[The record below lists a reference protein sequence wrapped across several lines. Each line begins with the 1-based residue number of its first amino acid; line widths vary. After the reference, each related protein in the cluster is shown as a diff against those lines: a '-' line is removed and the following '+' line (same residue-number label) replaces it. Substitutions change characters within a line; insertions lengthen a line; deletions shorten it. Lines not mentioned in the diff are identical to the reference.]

1 MRLIFLFL
9 FSLNLFALDID
20 DLRTSF
26 ENDGAFVA
34 GKILT
39 KLNNGLHFLEKERDF
54 QNTLLIAIHGRGTE
68 GYEWVYPLI
77 NLDKKNNRLSFY
89 RWNTCLL
96 YTSPSPRDE
105 D

>member
-1 MRLIFLFL
+1 MRLIFLSL

-26 ENDGAFVA
+26 EEDGAFVT

-54 QNTLLIAIHGRGTE
+54 QNTLLIAIHGREEALKGMNGFT
-68 GYEWVYPLI
+68 
-77 NLDKKNNRLSFY
+77 RS
-89 RWNTCLL
+89 
-96 YTSPSPRDE
+96 
-105 D
+105 